1 MKKKFKTDP
10 WRKTAISI
18 YGPPRDGKV
27 FGTYEVDAS
36 PLLKYIEKKKK
47 EGVRITVTNI
57 VTAAIS
63 RTMYYDV
70 PEMNCFV
77 RRGKLVQR
85 EDIDVLL
92 AVAQKGKDISAIIIP
107 KAQEKTV
114 TEIAEYQSEKLK
126 KTYSGE
132 KKEYGIQYSIAK
144 VPWPFRGLVV
154 KFIKWWIFDNGFP
167 FPFIKMKPNPFG
179 CVSISNIGV
188 FGLST
193 GYLALFPIANLPAII
208 AMGEIQEKPVVIN
221 GEIVIR
227 SMLPIS
233 GTFDHRIVEGDK
245 IGFLKTGTEKRLLHP
260 ENLDQ
265 PEKKEE
271 QSNRKT

>member
-1 MKKKFKTDP
+1 MIKKIKTDP
-10 WRKTAISI
+10 WRKTAITI

-36 PLLKYIEKKKK
+36 SLLNFIEKKKQQ
-47 EGVRITVTNI
+47 GIRITVTNI

-63 RTMYYDV
+63 RAVYYDV

-85 EDIDVLL
+85 EDVDVFL
-92 AVAQKGKDISAIIIP
+92 AVAQKGKSVTAITIP

-114 TEIAEYQSEKLK
+114 TEIAKYQQEKLN

-132 KKEYGIQYSIAK
+132 RKSYGIQYTIAK
-144 VPWPFRGLVV
+144 IPWPLRNIVV
-154 KFIKWWIFDNGFP
+154 KFIKWWKFDNGLPLP
-167 FPFIKMKPNPFG
+167 FVKMKPNPFG
-179 CVSISNIGV
+179 SISISNIGV

-193 GYLALFPIANLPAII
+193 GYLALLPIANLPAII
-208 AMGEIQEKPVVIN
+208 AMGQIKEKPVVVD

-227 SMLPIS
+227 PMLPIS

-245 IGFLKTGTEKRLLHP
+245 IGLLKTGAEKRLLHP
-260 ENLDQ
+260 EELDK
-265 PEKKEE
+265 PER
-271 QSNRKT
+271 Q